1 MAEHENGENLRT
13 VFGPVPSRRLG
24 QSLGIDPLP
33 GGKTCNWNCIY
44 CQLGRTRPLVNERRA
59 YVPVEKI
66 LADVRRA
73 LGSLEPTEVDWI
85 TFVASGET
93 LLHSGMG
100 ELILAVKEMAPYPV
114 AVITNGSLL
123 SVPEVRRELL
133 PADAVMPSLDA
144 GQAKLFKKITRHH
157 PDLDFQ
163 QHVDG
168 LVAFR
173 EQYTGQLWVETMLMR
188 GVNDSEEQL
197 RDLAAVVARI
207 RPDSLHLVS
216 PTRPPVEPWVQPVGD
231 EALARARAILGDVV
245 TILQERPGV
254 FELGEEEDPA
264 TAVLDIIVRHPM
276 REDLL
281 REALSHW
288 QEGVV
293 DQVLA
298 ELARDP
304 RAQVVERFGCRFW
317 SGSRQIYPDQ
327 APD

>member
-1 MAEHENGENLRT
+1 MQT

-44 CQLGRTRPLVNERRA
+44 CQLGRTRPLTNQRRV
-59 YVPVEKI
+59 YVPVDRI
-66 LADVRRA
+66 LEDLRKA
-73 LGSLEPTEVDWI
+73 LSGLEPTEVDWI

-100 ELILAVKEMAPYPV
+100 ELIRAVKELAPYPV

-123 SVPEVRRELL
+123 FMPEVRRELL

-144 GQAKLFKKITRHH
+144 GEAKLFRKITRHH
-157 PDLDFQ
+157 RDLGFR

-168 LVAFR
+168 LMAFR
-173 EQYTGQLWVETMLMR
+173 AEYTGQLWLETMLMR
-188 GVNDSEEQL
+188 DINDGDRQL
-197 RDLAAVVARI
+197 RDLADVVARI

-216 PTRPPVEPWVQPVGD
+216 PTRPPVEPWVRPVTEEG
-231 EALARARAILGDVV
+231 LARARAILGEAVE
-245 TILQERPGV
+245 ILQERPGV
-254 FELGEEEDPA
+254 FELGEGEDPKE
-264 TAVLDIIVRHPM
+264 AVLAIIIRHPM

-281 REALSHW
+281 QEALAHW
-288 QEGVV
+288 KDGVV
-293 DQVLA
+293 DRVLA

-304 RAQVVERFGCRFW
+304 RVQVVERFGCRFW
-317 SGSRQIYPDQ
+317 SGSRQVYPD
-327 APD
+327 